1 MEKLTVSEE
10 IVVAA
15 LLKTSEQNMAS
26 LVESGVSENL
36 TKMLIEDLQTIRVIR
51 RKLGLDAYNYSK

>member
-36 TKMLIEDLQTIRVIR
+36 TKMLIEDLQTIGVIR
-51 RKLGLDAYNYSK
+51 RKLDLDAYNYSN

>member
-36 TKMLIEDLQTIRVIR
+36 TKMLIEDLENIRVIR

>member
-36 TKMLIEDLQTIRVIR
+36 TKMLIEDLQTIGVIR